1 MANSNSN
8 SSRSISRGPFEP
20 ATRVEHLPV
29 VFYEILYLAKE
40 AGHAQI
46 EQLIQSVIDISGASP
61 GCLSEMAEANE
72 TAALEANA

>member
-1 MANSNSN
+1 M
-8 SSRSISRGPFEP
+8 
-20 ATRVEHLPV
+20 
-29 VFYEILYLAKE
+29 FYEILYLAKE